1 MIDRRHPRPTE
12 ARRPLRGRRG
22 ASGEQD
28 ERGSAF
34 IVALLVLV
42 VLTIVGLALTFM
54 TQTEMRI
61 GANEREANRTF
72 YASDSGIQ
80 VSTAATLWTANT
92 SQTLQILLNTTV
104 QDTGV
109 STAPATTFYDQIVV
123 TPLYAIHTQPCK
135 FCQINQNQQVKYT
148 YTTHVVNVTTS
159 RTGSSGPA
167 ANPFTQVLAQK
178 VVASMI
184 GLQPSPEANAMVY
197 NPPPGI
203 KY

>member
-1 MIDRRHPRPTE
+1 MIDRCPKPQE
-12 ARRPLRGRRG
+12 ARRPRHRDR
-22 ASGEQD
+22 AQRHQ
-28 ERGSAF
+28 RGSAF

-80 VSTAATLWTANT
+80 VSTASTLWTANT
-92 SQTLQILLNTTV
+92 SQMLQIVLNTTL

-109 STAPATTFYDQIVV
+109 STAPPTTFYDQVVV
-123 TPLYAIHTQPCK
+123 TPLYAIHTEACK
-135 FCQINQNQQVKYT
+135 FCQINQNQQVKYA

-159 RTGSSGPA
+159 RIGSNGPA
-167 ANPFTQVLAQK
+167 ANPYTQVLAQK

-184 GLQPSPEANAMVY
+184 GLQPAPEADAMLY
-197 NPPPGI
+197 NPPAGV
-203 KY
+203 KF

>member
-1 MIDRRHPRPTE
+1 MIDRRPS
-12 ARRPLRGRRG
+12 RRQ
-22 ASGEQD
+22 QD

-34 IVALLVLV
+34 VVALLVLV

-80 VSTAATLWTANT
+80 VSTASTLWTANT
-92 SQTLQILLNTTV
+92 SQTLQIVLNTTL

-109 STAPATTFYDQIVV
+109 STAPPTTFYDQVVV
-123 TPLYAIHTQPCK
+123 TPLYAIHNQPCP
-135 FCQINQNQQVKYT
+135 FCQVNQNQQVKYS

-159 RTGSSGPA
+159 RMGSNGPA
-167 ANPFTQVLAQK
+167 ANPFTQVMAQK
-178 VVASMI
+178 IVASMI
-184 GLQPSPEANAMVY
+184 GLQPSPEANAIVY
-197 NPPPGI
+197 NPPAGM

>member
-1 MIDRRHPRPTE
+1 MIDRRPSRCQQE
-12 ARRPLRGRRG
+12 
-22 ASGEQD
+22 D

-92 SQTLQILLNTTV
+92 SQTLQIVLNTTL

-109 STAPATTFYDQIVV
+109 STAPPTTFYDQVVV
-123 TPLYAIHTQPCK
+123 TPLYAIHNQPCP
-135 FCQINQNQQVKYT
+135 FCQVNQNQQVKYS

-159 RTGSSGPA
+159 RMGSNGPA
-167 ANPFTQVLAQK
+167 ANPFTQVMAQK
-178 VVASMI
+178 IVASMI
-184 GLQPSPEANAMVY
+184 GLQPSPEANAIVY
-197 NPPPGI
+197 NPPAGM

>member
-1 MIDRRHPRPTE
+1 MIERRPRP
-12 ARRPLRGRRG
+12 P
-22 ASGEQD
+22 QDD

-92 SQTLQILLNTTV
+92 SQTLQVVLNTTV

-109 STAPATTFYDQIVV
+109 TTAPTTFYDQVVV
-123 TPLYAIHTQPCK
+123 TPLYAIHTQPCP
-135 FCQINQNQQVKYT
+135 FCQVNQNQQVKYA
-148 YTTHVVNVTTS
+148 YTTHIVNVTTS
-159 RTGSSGPA
+159 RMGSNGPA

-197 NPPPGI
+197 NAPAGM